1 MDYINYL
8 AKDSHMEPEVGKV
21 ICLSKVNKLFFGNS
35 DPFCLSGMFELMN
48 SNMVIKK
55 DNKFY
60 ILINMLPYYFETV
73 RDRLAVNKHFPYNYF
88 TLVNS
93 EDVPEH
99 YQCMIKALNEY
110 LAYLENKDDMFS
122 KTIKSIIVKNNF
134 VTGEIV
140 DCIPYNYI
148 VQFDKVGKPLIIN
161 FTYDS
166 ITDWVLQLNKENT
179 ETRLETLYL
188 THKNQ
193 LLMED
198 PKTFLINNLERV
210 TGDINFATM
219 AVTSYL
225 QKDEFT
231 TPVEGLMDLILW
243 KDDESKLAY
252 LHFFMKKYVNIVKE
266 STLGL
271 MTNFE
276 GFNKFLL
283 NLEVKYLQQWE
294 VKEQYNELYYQ
305 ITHELIRSYELL
317 YQNK

>member
-1 MDYINYL
+1 MDYNNIL

-21 ICLSKVNKLFFGNS
+21 VNLSTVNKLFFGNS
-35 DPFCLSGMFELMN
+35 DPFCLSGKFELMN

-55 DNKFY
+55 DNEFY
-60 ILINMLPYYFETV
+60 ILTSVIPYYFENV
-73 RDRLAVNKHFPYNYF
+73 AARLAINRHFPYGYF
-88 TLVNS
+88 SFVNT
-93 EDVPEH
+93 DNVPKH
-99 YQCMIKALNEY
+99 YQCMITAMNEY
-110 LAYLENKDDMFS
+110 LTFLNEKKDMFS
-122 KTIKSIIVKNNF
+122 TSVKNILTKNNF
-134 VTGEIV
+134 VTGELV
-140 DCIPYNYI
+140 DCIPYNYL
-148 VQFDKVGKPLIIN
+148 VKFDKLGKPLMIN
-161 FTYDS
+161 FTYDPQ
-166 ITDWVLQLNKENT
+166 TNMG
-179 ETRLETLYL
+179 LYL
-188 THKNQ
+188 NRKNTSEMLEKLYQLHKQQ
-193 LLMED
+193 LLMDD

-225 QKDEFT
+225 QKDEFL

-243 KDDESKLAY
+243 KNDESKIEY
-252 LHFFMKKYVNIVKE
+252 LDFFVKKYNHLTKE
-266 STLGL
+266 TSWGW

-305 ITHELIRSYELL
+305 ITHELIRSYEML